1 MPTPIVRSETFEAD
15 IRLTDLGLSRSAILE
30 VLAVAFAEHGNCNE
44 NDPAG
49 SRGLAVYRWC
59 VRGLREQYRSAGW
72 DLDRTGGIETIV
84 HHEKKIRIAVI
95 NTDAATCNPHIIPQN
110 SSRKGPNS
118 ERAAATNAQM
128 FPGAEEW
135 PVVAKDGRPV
145 VTDDYATWHLC
156 VHIDGNELRAELS
169 LLVDFNSGFFCDAR
183 ERIFLVKNGEW
194 NPLSIEFSDEEPGA
208 SGASEFDVAVRRKK

>member
-1 MPTPIVRSETFEAD
+1 MERLVPAPIVRSDTFDAD
-15 IRLTDLGLSRSAILE
+15 SRLSDLALGRAALLE

-72 DLDRTGGIETIV
+72 DLDRSGGIETIV

-95 NTDAATCNPHIIPQN
+95 NTDAATCKPGVIPQN

-128 FPGAEEW
+128 FPGAEAW
-135 PVVAKDGRPV
+135 PVVAKTVALSSPTTTRPGTCAFISTATLCGRSSRCSWISPP
-145 VTDDYATWHLC
+145 ATSATLTS
-156 VHIDGNELRAELS
+156 V
-169 LLVDFNSGFFCDAR
+169 
-183 ERIFLVKNGEW
+183 
-194 NPLSIEFSDEEPGA
+194 FS
-208 SGASEFDVAVRRKK
+208 S